1 VEEIFCILSDQPW
14 HAGVGQMAPAGGIG
28 GAVGGL
34 IVSRLLSP
42 NARLGAH
49 MLVEGLSDAL
59 VSTGTQIGLDAASGQ
74 APLQGVGMAFAVG
87 LTTVR

>member
-1 VEEIFCILSDQPW
+1 
-14 HAGVGQMAPAGGIG
+14 
-28 GAVGGL
+28 
-34 IVSRLLSP
+34 
-42 NARLGAH
+42 